1 LLERRDQR
9 ILGEL
14 LGNAD
19 VAHHA
24 REPGDQLGLLDAED
38 RLDSAM
44 FIGRRHGDRYS
55 INQ

>member
-44 FIGRRHGDRYS
+44 CIGRRHGDRYS